1 MPTSVRPLAIAAAAA
16 ALALTL
22 VGCSSSSATSPSAS
36 SSGVIG
42 VVAGENFWGDI
53 ISQVG
58 GSHVKVTSI
67 VSDPNADPH
76 EYEASA
82 KDAAA
87 LAKAQFVL
95 ENGLGYDDFM
105 TKLLKA
111 SPNSDRVVTSVAKIL
126 NVTGDS
132 PNPHLWYDIPRL
144 PEVSAAIAAELSKR
158 DPSHKAEF
166 LANAQKFDDS
176 LKPITDVIAEIK
188 AKYPG
193 APVAY
198 TERVPGYL
206 LTAAGLTLGMPASF
220 TTAVEQGNDPTAADT
235 AAFLQSIK
243 NKDVKV
249 LLYNGQVTDKAT
261 DEIKKTATDA
271 GVPIVGV
278 TETIP
283 TTDKDFQAWQLRQA
297 TELLKAL
304 GK

>member
-1 MPTSVRPLAIAAAAA
+1 MRTPTRSLTVAVAAA

-22 VGCSSSSATSPSAS
+22 VGCSTPSKSSPAAS

-53 ISQVG
+53 VSQVG

-82 KDAAA
+82 SDAAA
-87 LAKAQFVL
+87 LANAQFVL

-105 TKLLKA
+105 AKLLKA
-111 SPNSDRVVTSVAKIL
+111 SPKSDRVVTSVAKIL
-126 NVTGDS
+126 KIKGAS

-158 DPSHKAEF
+158 DPAHKAEF
-166 LANAQKFDDS
+166 QANAQKFDES
-176 LKPITDVIAEIK
+176 LKPITDVIAKIK
-188 AKYPG
+188 SKYPG

-220 TTAVEQGNDPTAADT
+220 TTAVEQGNDPSAADT
-235 AAFLQSIK
+235 ASFLESIK

-249 LLYNGQVTDKAT
+249 LLYNGQVTDQAT
-261 DEIKKTATDA
+261 DDIKKTATDA
-271 GVPIVGV
+271 GVPVVGV

-304 GK
+304 GN